1 MFGWKALEFGA
12 KKLYNVELVSIMALS
27 AKRPTPVEVRRE
39 GSRWS
44 VLSSAAVDYTKTWPP
59 QVGERQ
65 SKIAM
70 LFVRLSDVLVQYNR
84 LHCKGHLCMT
94 QEAEDVRTGRD
105 IAEISSRLKPLDMK
119 GSLLS
124 TYEGFAIT
132 ITNTS
137 LRLLRRVPHLRRLRP
152 FISTSTLR

>member
-1 MFGWKALEFGA
+1 MFYLLRSWMDNADLFGRKALEFGA

-44 VLSSAAVDYTKTWPP
+44 VLSSAAIDYTKTWPP
-59 QVGERQ
+59 QVGERLAQ
-65 SKIAM
+65 VF
-70 LFVRLSDVLVQYNR
+70 FVRLSDVLVQYNR
-84 LHCKGHLCMT
+84 LHCKGHLCMN

-124 TYEGFAIT
+124 TCDVFAIT

-137 LRLLRRVPHLRRLRP
+137 LRLL
-152 FISTSTLR
+152 

>member
-1 MFGWKALEFGA
+1 MFCFLRSRIYNADVFGRKALEFGA

-44 VLSSAAVDYTKTWPP
+44 VLSSAAVDYTKNWPP
-59 QVGERQ
+59 QVRERL
-65 SKIAM
+65 SGV
-70 LFVRLSDVLVQYNR
+70 LFVRLSDVIFQYNR

-105 IAEISSRLKPLDMK
+105 LAEISSRLKPLDMK
-119 GSLLS
+119 GSSLS
-124 TYEGFAIT
+124 PCDVFV
-132 ITNTS
+132 ITNTF
-137 LRLLRRVPHLRRLRP
+137 LRLL
-152 FISTSTLR
+152 